1 MPGANRSGV
10 LVEHRTLEK
19 TGFEV
24 SAISRGA
31 WALGGQWGDM
41 DDELATATVHAAH
54 DAGVNFYDV
63 ADGYG
68 PLVAEERLG
77 TALKGR
83 RQDVF
88 VSTKVGNFLRR
99 QDHYLRYTHPLH
111 IINACHSALH
121 RLQTDYID
129 VLLCHQADPED
140 ADLFVESFEQLFG
153 QGKIRSYGVSTMNPR
168 VIEKFDRMGNCGVVQ
183 IDYSIVRRGPEVG
196 ALKTCAERNIGT
208 QIRGALGQGVLTG
221 SYDRDAR
228 FTDSVR
234 RGWNEGERRE
244 LFLRELAVAEEV
256 KALVTPERSMVDIA
270 LAYVLAHPAVSC
282 TIPGMKS
289 PDQAR
294 ANAAAADVKLTDDEL
309 ATIREAGSDPL
320 AD

>member
-1 MPGANRSGV
+1 M
-10 LVEHRTLEK
+10 EYRTLGK

-24 SAISRGA
+24 SVISMGA

-41 DDELATATVHAAH
+41 DDQLATATAHAAH
-54 DAGVNFYDV
+54 DAGVNFFDV

-77 TALKGR
+77 KALKGR

-88 VSTKVGNFLRR
+88 ISTKVGNFLSR
-99 QDHYLRYTHPLH
+99 QGHAGRYTHPMH
-111 IINACHSALH
+111 IINSCHAALH

-140 ADLFVESFEQLFG
+140 ADLFVESFEQLVE
-153 QGKIRSYGVSTMNPR
+153 QGKIRSYGVSTMNPG

-183 IDYSIVRRGPEVG
+183 IEYSIVRRGPEAG
-196 ALKTCAERNIGT
+196 ALKTCAGHNIGT

-221 SYDRDAR
+221 SYDRDTS

-234 RGWNEGERRE
+234 SSWNEGERRE
-244 LFLRELAVAEEV
+244 RFLRELAAVETVE
-256 KALVTPERSMVDIA
+256 ALVTPERSMVDIA
-270 LAYVLAHPAVSC
+270 LAFVLAHPAVSC

-294 ANAAAADVKLTDDEL
+294 ANAAAAGITLTDDEL
-309 ATIREAGSDPL
+309 ATIREAGAELL
-320 AD
+320 AG